1 MGRPVVFSPPPPP
14 SFFKNKNS
22 LLTIE
27 RLDQDYRSTSE
38 FTHDFRLIRALLNM
52 TRPITLTSTVKK
64 SLEVNGGTVY
74 PGKVVNRVFSKAK
87 PLHVDFT

>member
-1 MGRPVVFSPPPPP
+1 MGRPVVFFFP

-27 RLDQDYRSTSE
+27 HLDQDYWSTSE
-38 FTHDFRLIRALLNM
+38 FTDDFRLIRALLNM